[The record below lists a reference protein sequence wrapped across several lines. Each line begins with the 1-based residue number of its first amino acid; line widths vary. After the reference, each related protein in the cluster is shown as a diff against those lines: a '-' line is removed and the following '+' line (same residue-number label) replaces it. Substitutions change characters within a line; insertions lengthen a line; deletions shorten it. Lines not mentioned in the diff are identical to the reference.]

1 MPEQTHYHV
10 LGIPETASLEEIKKQ
25 YRSLARKFHPDV
37 NPGPQA
43 AQQFSRIAE
52 AYRVLSD
59 TEARRTYD
67 AERALQQRQAS
78 YKSAGPVNHPAGP
91 RPAASSPPKPPPTT
105 ASQESERLVQQA
117 QIAFTRNRMAEARS
131 LAEQSL
137 RYNRKNAVGWE
148 ILGDVCRNQERY
160 DDALRHYT
168 MASQLDP
175 RSATIQQKIERI
187 ARKPSASG
195 RSAAGGYTPSTP
207 IRHSSPRPSVRTGP
221 TVTSQLPEEKRS
233 LAVVLAGFFGFFG
246 TFLLLLLSSL
256 FLDKTSASTQQ
267 LPIVFSWSWPYVAC
281 MSAAGALMGA
291 TMTITGMIRR
301 IEDDLI
307 LTGSTGPRSAPF
319 GILVIGIGAL
329 FFWAA
334 ALVHIAVAVVQ
345 EALTPSLLKLYGT
358 VAILTGLFAMVWT
371 ADSGPQHTLL
381 LGGNVIFVSFVV
393 GWLLGDFFRPD

>member
-1 MPEQTHYHV
+1 
-10 LGIPETASLEEIKKQ
+10 
-25 YRSLARKFHPDV
+25 
-37 NPGPQA
+37 
-43 AQQFSRIAE
+43 
-52 AYRVLSD
+52 
-59 TEARRTYD
+59 
-67 AERALQQRQAS
+67 
-78 YKSAGPVNHPAGP
+78 
-91 RPAASSPPKPPPTT
+91 
-105 ASQESERLVQQA
+105 
-117 QIAFTRNRMAEARS
+117 
-131 LAEQSL
+131 
-137 RYNRKNAVGWE
+137 
-148 ILGDVCRNQERY
+148 
-160 DDALRHYT
+160 
-168 MASQLDP
+168 
-175 RSATIQQKIERI
+175 
-187 ARKPSASG
+187 
-195 RSAAGGYTPSTP
+195 
-207 IRHSSPRPSVRTGP
+207 
-221 TVTSQLPEEKRS
+221 
-233 LAVVLAGFFGFFG
+233 
-246 TFLLLLLSSL
+246 
-256 FLDKTSASTQQ
+256 
-267 LPIVFSWSWPYVAC
+267 